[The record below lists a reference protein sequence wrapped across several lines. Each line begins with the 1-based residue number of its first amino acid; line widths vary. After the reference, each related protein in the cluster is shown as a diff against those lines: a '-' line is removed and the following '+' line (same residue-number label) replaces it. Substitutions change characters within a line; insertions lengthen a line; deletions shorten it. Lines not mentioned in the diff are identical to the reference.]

1 MSKEDILNRKTTDQ
15 EEQEKS
21 KLASKVLF
29 QGVSFYLDNS
39 LYAMDVMSIKEFY
52 TPDRLYKVP
61 NTTDKLLGVLN
72 LRGYILPVYSL
83 KKIMEMPDD
92 MVNVEDFS
100 DKEKFI
106 IIIQRG
112 KDQFGILIDAIHKN
126 ITGTEDNFRTG
137 NYLQKWSRN
146 YLFEGVLLDQ
156 DHEILVINIENM
168 LKYMTTLK

>member
-1 MSKEDILNRKTTDQ
+1 MGKEEVLNRKISESD
-15 EEQEKS
+15 EEKA
-21 KLASKVLF
+21 KLNKKAIF
-29 QGVSFYLDNS
+29 QGVSFYLDDN
-39 LYAMDVMSIKEFY
+39 LYAMDVMTIKEFY
-52 TPDRLYKVP
+52 TPNRLYKVP

-83 KKIMEMPDD
+83 KLILELQDD
-92 MVNVEDFS
+92 MIEVEDFS

-106 IIIQRG
+106 IIIQKD

-126 ITGTEDNFRTG
+126 ITGTEENYRTG
-137 NYLQKWSRN
+137 NYLQKWSKN

-156 DHEILVINIENM
+156 DNEILVINIENM